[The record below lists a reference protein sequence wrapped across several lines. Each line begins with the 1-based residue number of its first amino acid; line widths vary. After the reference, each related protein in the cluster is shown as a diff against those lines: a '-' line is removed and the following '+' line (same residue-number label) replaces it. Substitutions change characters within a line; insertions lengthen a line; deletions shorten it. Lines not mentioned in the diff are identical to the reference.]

1 MGVIQS
7 MQEELQSKQG
17 EHQPKQGE
25 KAYDMTKKVFIAEGN
40 FSKAYIVTRLHD
52 KLECVAKLLKPT
64 IAGID
69 DDSKA

>member
-1 MGVIQS
+1 
-7 MQEELQSKQG
+7 MQGELQSKQG

-64 IAGID
+64 IAGMD
-69 DDSKA
+69 DDGKA

>member
-7 MQEELQSKQG
+7 MQGELQSKQG